1 MGFLGKF
8 GGALIGAGT
17 SLLGG
22 IFANKQQQKQF
33 NSNYELSH
41 DQLYKQHQIEVADL
55 KAAGLNPILSANAGN
70 STFSASSGGSYE
82 NIGASATSGYMAAQ
96 QAKNLQMQNDA
107 IQANIEKTRAEAT
120 NVLQDTKLKSAQT
133 SQVQGE
139 TTLIPLKA
147 DNISALTAQAKQQTQ
162 VFQMQ
167 VKVADANIN
176 KILQDIENSRRLTD
190 AQVSELGTRSE
201 ANIAQAGA
209 ASALAAKNYGELAR
223 LQQLT
228 PFEIDKLAAGTAENL
243 ASAANLDASSQRT
256 LEDSIRIKLANE
268 QEQSVQDIKT
278 GSAHRFGTSMGEL
291 LRWMPFSAL
300 K

>member
-8 GGALIGAGT
+8 GGALIGAGAG
-17 SLLGG
+17 LLGG
-22 IFANKQQQKQF
+22 ILGNKQQQKQF
-33 NSNYELSH
+33 NANYELAH

-55 KAAGLNPILSANAGN
+55 RAAGLNPILSANGGN
-70 STFSASSGGSYE
+70 STFGASAGGAYE
-82 NIGASATSGYMAAQ
+82 NLGTAATSGYMAVQ
-96 QAKNLQMQNDA
+96 QAKNLQMQNEA
-107 IQANIEKTRAEAT
+107 IKATVEKTRAEAS

-162 VFQMQ
+162 VFKMQ
-167 VKVADANIN
+167 VKMADANIN
-176 KILQDIENSRRLTD
+176 KILQDIENSKRLTD

-201 ANIAQAGA
+201 ANLAQAGA
-209 ASALAAKNYGELAR
+209 ASALAAKSYGELSR

-228 PFEIDKLAAGTAENL
+228 PYEIDKLAAGTAENM
-243 ASAANLDASSQRT
+243 ASAANLNASAKRT
-256 LEDSIRIKLANE
+256 LEDSLRIKLANE

-278 GSAHRFGTSMGEL
+278 GAAHRFGTSMGEL

>member
-1 MGFLGKF
+1 MSWFSKFAGNIVGGALGFLG
-8 GGALIGAGT
+8 AHQ
-17 SLLGG
+17 
-22 IFANKQQQKQF
+22 ANKQQASQF
-33 NSNYELSH
+33 AQNYELSH

-55 KAAGLNPILSANAGN
+55 RAAGLNPILSANGGN
-70 STFSASSGGSYE
+70 STFGASAGGSYE
-82 NIGASATSGYMAAQ
+82 NVGSAANSGFMAAQ
-96 QAKNLQMQNDA
+96 QAKNLEMQNEA
-107 IQANIEKTRAEAT
+107 IKATVEKTRAEAS

-162 VFQMQ
+162 VFKMQ

-176 KILQDIENSRRLTD
+176 KILQDIENSKRITD

-201 ANIAQAGA
+201 ANLAQAGA
-209 ASALAAKNYGELAR
+209 ASALAAKSYGELYR

-228 PFEIDKLAAGTAENL
+228 PYEIDKLAAGTAENM
-243 ASAANLDASSQRT
+243 ASAANLDASAKRT
-256 LEDSIRIKLANE
+256 LEDSLRIKLANE

-278 GSAHRFGTSMGEL
+278 GNAHRFGTSMGEL